1 MSPVFLIV
9 SSLIKMV
16 IGSFVLFKLGK
27 TIKKKITAKR
37 EGRLRLQ
44 EDQGIVAGPS
54 STSSVAEK
62 DVLPRYIDEE
72 VAVQEKV

>member
-1 MSPVFLIV
+1 MSPIFLIL

-16 IGSFVLFKLGK
+16 IGTFVLFKLGK

-44 EDQGIVAGPS
+44 EEQGTVVS
-54 STSSVAEK
+54 SSSAEK
-62 DVLPRYIDEE
+62 DVLPRYLDDE